1 MVDETLIL
9 NTSLYTVKFTEGV
22 EAEYS
27 ENIIA
32 ENVWANC
39 ENIVNQVQL
48 VEDNFKHK
56 SDRV

>member
-1 MVDETLIL
+1 MIDETLIL
-9 NTSLYTVKFTEGV
+9 NTSLYTFKFADVV

-27 ENIIA
+27 ANIIA
-32 ENVWANC
+32 ENLWSHC